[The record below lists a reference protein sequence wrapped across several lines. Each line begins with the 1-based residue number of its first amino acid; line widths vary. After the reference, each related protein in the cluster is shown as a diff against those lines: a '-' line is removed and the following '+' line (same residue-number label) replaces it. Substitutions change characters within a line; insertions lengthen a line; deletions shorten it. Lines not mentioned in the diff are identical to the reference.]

1 MDLAE
6 HCEDGEKWSEL
17 VSLKATKLEVY
28 TDTLEVRMW
37 EKGGKNK
44 PMGFDLNHQK
54 NRTARSSVFRR
65 EEPKRPSNRDIEWTL
80 RSEVK
85 KGFPGWRYKFG
96 SHHMFEESYLCLDVS
111 KNGFIVCID

>member
-1 MDLAE
+1 MDLADHLE
-6 HCEDGEKWSEL
+6 NGEKWSEL

-54 NRTARSSVFRR
+54 KQNCQEFSV
-65 EEPKRPSNRDIEWTL
+65 
-80 RSEVK
+80 
-85 KGFPGWRYKFG
+85 
-96 SHHMFEESYLCLDVS
+96 
-111 KNGFIVCID
+111 